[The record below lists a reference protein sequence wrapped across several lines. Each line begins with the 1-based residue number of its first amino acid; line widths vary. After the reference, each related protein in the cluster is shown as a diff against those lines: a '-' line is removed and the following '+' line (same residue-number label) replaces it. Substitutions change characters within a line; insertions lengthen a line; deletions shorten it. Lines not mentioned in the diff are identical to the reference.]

1 MPSLYVLGKPA
12 RSQIRATQQ
21 FEGQNMLLHIKRH
34 SHIPRSP
41 MTSRAKT
48 WKCPF
53 SRVLHMPGQRL
64 EAAGMWVC
72 ASKCSAVGEAHQ
84 ERYGVRQAAGLRPHA
99 GAAWS
104 LPAPFA
110 ACRTPPLSISG
121 APTHCTAQHRLIE
134 TPLQQSSKLLQSFE
148 N

>member
-1 MPSLYVLGKPA
+1 MTSLFVLGKPA

-21 FEGQNMLLHIKRH
+21 FRGQNMLLILRDIM
-34 SHIPRSP
+34 HIPRSP
-41 MTSRAKT
+41 MTSGAKT

-53 SRVLHMPGQRL
+53 SRVVHTPGQRL

-84 ERYGVRQAAGLRPHA
+84 ERSGVRQAAGLRPRA

-121 APTHCTAQHRLIE
+121 GPTHCTAQHRLIE
-134 TPLQQSSKLLQSFE
+134 TSLQQFSKLLQSLE